1 VVVDDVG
8 ERLKRMRVQ
17 RGMSLSELARRSGVG
32 KGTVSELENG
42 LRSARLETLFA
53 LSTALE
59 APLGD
64 LLPAPGA
71 SGAAPLHGE
80 AVTAI
85 LMDRWSADALLLEAY
100 RARVD
105 TTTQHSVGHAA
116 GVSETITVIQGRVRV
131 GCLDALVEL
140 SAGQSHHY
148 AGDRPHRFEALLGP
162 AEVLLLM
169 QYPAP
174 ATTPDP

>member
-1 VVVDDVG
+1 VVDDVG
-8 ERLKRMRVQ
+8 ERLKRLRVQ

-42 LRSARLETLFA
+42 LRGARLETLFA

-64 LLPAPGA
+64 LLPTPGTPA
-71 SGAAPLHGE
+71 VPVHGE
-80 AVTAI
+80 AVTAV
-85 LMDRWSADALLLEAY
+85 LMDRWPAGPLLLEAY
-100 RARVD
+100 RASVAPV
-105 TTTQHSVGHAA
+105 TQHSAGHAA
-116 GVSETITVIQGRVRV
+116 GVGETVTVIQGRVRV
-131 GCLDALVEL
+131 GCLGALVEL
-140 SAGQSHHY
+140 SAGQSHSY
-148 AGDRPHRFEALLGP
+148 AGDQPHHFEGLVGP

-174 ATTPDP
+174 ATTTDR